1 MTEDTQEIL
10 SPCKD
15 KCMLDIDKKYCVV
28 CMRTVEEKRNWWK
41 LSKQEKL
48 NIIAEL
54 KNRKHY

>member
-1 MTEDTQEIL
+1 
-10 SPCKD
+10 
-15 KCMLDIDKKYCVV
+15 MLDIDKKYCVV

-54 KNRKHY
+54 KNRKRYL